1 MIARIHIFAFAAAVL
16 WPGCGAPKPPT
27 DVPASPGT
35 LEVSPTPDPRLVDR
49 VVFETPKGPAAV
61 QVEVVATRAARA
73 KGLMGR
79 EVLAAG
85 SGMLFVF
92 DTPKVQTFWMRNT
105 LISLDMIF
113 IAGEPTGKGA
123 RVVGIVHEATPHSTQ
138 IRSVDQASRFVVEVP
153 GGWAAAQGIAPG
165 GVVRFG
171 APTQ

>member
-1 MIARIHIFAFAAAVL
+1 
-16 WPGCGAPKPPT
+16 
-27 DVPASPGT
+27 
-35 LEVSPTPDPRLVDR
+35 
-49 VVFETPKGPAAV
+49 
-61 QVEVVATRAARA
+61 
-73 KGLMGR
+73 MGR

-92 DTPKVQTFWMRNT
+92 DTLEVQTFWMRNT
-105 LISLDMIF
+105 LIPLDMIF
-113 IAGEPTGKGA
+113 IAGEPAGKGA

-165 GVVRFG
+165 VVVRFG